1 MKKRALSL
9 FVALIAV
16 LQLMACSLINTC
28 RESGCDDEIY
38 EEGYCKYHYYI
49 NAGSDILKDIIN

>member
-16 LQLMACSLINTC
+16 LQFMACSLINTC

-49 NAGSDILKDIIN
+49 NAGSDFLKDILN